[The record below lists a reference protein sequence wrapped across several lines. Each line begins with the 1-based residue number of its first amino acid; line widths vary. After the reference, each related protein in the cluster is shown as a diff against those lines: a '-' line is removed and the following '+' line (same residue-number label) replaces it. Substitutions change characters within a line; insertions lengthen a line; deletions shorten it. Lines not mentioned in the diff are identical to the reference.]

1 MTRILGDLT
10 PRRALSYREVGATR
24 TPDALP
30 AGYHHLRHST
40 PVGHGPAAF
49 RAAAEAVT
57 TWRMHR
63 ATGARV
69 RSTAGRAAPGVTVEI
84 ALGIGPFAYGVP
96 CQVVWVPEEERRA
109 GFAYGTL
116 TGHPECGEESFLV
129 ELEPDGTV
137 RFTVTAFSRPAA
149 WYTRLAGP
157 VVPRLQLAYARRL
170 GRALTGIATAAG
182 TGAGPGTATA
192 AGTG

>member
-1 MTRILGDLT
+1 MSRILGDLA
-10 PRRALSYREVGATR
+10 PRRVLSYPEVGATR

-30 AGYHHLRHST
+30 AGYHHLRHSAA
-40 PVGHGPAAF
+40 VGHGPAAF

-69 RSTAGRAAPGVTVEI
+69 RATAGRAAPGVTLEV
-84 ALGIGPFAYGVP
+84 ALGLGPLAYAVP
-96 CQVVWVPEEERRA
+96 CEVIWLPGEEHRA
-109 GFAYGTL
+109 GFSYGTL
-116 TGHPECGEESFLV
+116 TGHPECGEEAFLV

-157 VVPRLQLAYARRL
+157 LVPRLQRAYARRL
-170 GRALTGIATAAG
+170 GRVLGRLVVAG
-182 TGAGPGTATA
+182 
-192 AGTG
+192 

>member
-1 MTRILGDLT
+1 MSRILKDLA
-10 PRRALSYREVGATR
+10 PRRTLSYREVGATR
-24 TPDALP
+24 TPGALP
-30 AGYHHLRHST
+30 AGYHHLRHSAA
-40 PVGHGPAAF
+40 VGHGPADF
-49 RAAAEAVT
+49 RTAAEAVT

-69 RSTAGRAAPGVTVEI
+69 RSAADRAAPGVTLEV
-84 ALGIGPFAYGVP
+84 ALGIGPLSYGVP
-96 CQVVWVPEEERRA
+96 CEVIWLPEEEHRG
-109 GFAYGTL
+109 GFGYGTL

-137 RFTVTAFSRPAA
+137 RFTVTAFSRPAV

-170 GRALTGIATAAG
+170 GTVLARLVAEG
-182 TGAGPGTATA
+182 
-192 AGTG
+192 

>member
-1 MTRILGDLT
+1 MTRLLGDLA
-10 PRRALSYREVGATR
+10 PRRVLTYPETGATR
-24 TPDALP
+24 TPGALP
-30 AGYHHLRHST
+30 AGYHHLRHSAV
-40 PVGHGPAAF
+40 VGRGPAAF
-49 RAAAEAVT
+49 EAAAEAVT

-69 RSTAGRAAPGVTVEI
+69 RADAGRAAPGVTLEV
-84 ALGIGPFAYGVP
+84 ALGAGPFALGVP
-96 CQVVWVPEEERRA
+96 CRVVWVPEEEHRA

-137 RFTVTAFSRPAA
+137 RFTVTAFSRPAV

-157 VVPRLQLAYARRL
+157 LVPPLQRAYARRL
-170 GRALTGIATAAG
+170 GRVLTRLAA
-182 TGAGPGTATA
+182 AP
-192 AGTG
+192 

>member
-10 PRRALSYREVGATR
+10 PRRRTLTYREAGATR

-40 PVGHGPAAF
+40 PVGHGPADF

-63 ATGARV
+63 ATGARI
-69 RSTAGRAAPGVTVEI
+69 RSAAGRAAPGVTVEV
-84 ALGIGPFAYGVP
+84 ALGIGPLAYAVP
-96 CQVVWVPEEERRA
+96 CEVIWVPEGEHRA

-137 RFTVTAFSRPAA
+137 RFTVTAFSRPAT

-157 VVPRLQLAYARRL
+157 LVPRLQLAYARRL
-170 GRALTGIATAAG
+170 GRALARIAAG
-182 TGAGPGTATA
+182 
-192 AGTG
+192 